1 VRTVPF
7 EGIDSFELPPGFF
20 VSGGD
25 PMAAFDSYWGAGKC
39 QNRCVFCLEA
49 KFTPGEHPP
58 FPETA
63 TRPRLDL
70 GNWEPTALDDLPGLV
85 RRFKARYSVVCV
97 FTNGRR
103 LDAALAREV
112 TEAGAGEI
120 VISLHGPDART
131 HDALTRAPGSFAEAV
146 AGCRAAVAAARGG
159 LPRLGVSLVLTRSN
173 MTRLGETLDLAVS
186 LGASALHVSL
196 MVPQG
201 PAARAAATVG
211 PSPEEA
217 FAAFAALARD
227 RGGRPPIPVHLLH
240 FPVCAAEKAPAEEV
254 AVALTPR
261 RGAFETLLAPSWAG
275 TCAACRW
282 APWCEGM
289 MAAYAPGAV
298 SARRSR
304 SRAPSGRAVRP
315 GRTPRAG
322 GRSPGA

>member
-1 VRTVPF
+1 MRTVPF
-7 EGIDSFELPPGFF
+7 DGVDSFDLPPGFF

-25 PMAAFDSYWGAGKC
+25 PMAAFDSYWGSGRC

-49 KFTPGEHPP
+49 GFTPGEGAP
-58 FPETA
+58 FPEVP
-63 TRPRLDL
+63 TRPRLDI

-85 RRFKARYSVVCV
+85 RRFKARYSVVSV

-103 LDAALAREV
+103 LDDALARAV
-112 TEAGAGEI
+112 TEAGAGEV

-131 HDALTRAPGSFAEAV
+131 HDALTRAPGSFDEAV
-146 AGCRAAVAAARGG
+146 AGCRAALAAARGG

-173 MTRLGETLDLAVS
+173 MARLGETLDLAVS
-186 LGASALHVSL
+186 LGASVLHVSL
-196 MVPQG
+196 MVPMG
-201 PAARAAATVG
+201 PAARAVATVG
-211 PSPEEA
+211 PTAEEA
-217 FAAFAALARD
+217 FAAFAALARE
-227 RGGRPPIPVHLLH
+227 RGGRPPVPVHLLH
-240 FPVCAAEKAPAEEV
+240 FPVCVAEKAGAEEV

-261 RGAFETLLAPSWAG
+261 RGAFEALLAPSWAA

-289 MAAYAPGAV
+289 MAAYAGAPL

-304 SRAPSGRAVRP
+304 SRAPSGRAGRRP
-315 GRTPRAG
+315 RTPRAG